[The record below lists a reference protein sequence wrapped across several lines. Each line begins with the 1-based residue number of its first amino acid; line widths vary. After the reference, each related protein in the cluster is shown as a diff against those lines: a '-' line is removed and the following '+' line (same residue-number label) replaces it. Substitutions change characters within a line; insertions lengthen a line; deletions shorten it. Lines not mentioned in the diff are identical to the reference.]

1 MTVGEL
7 IEELEKHAVDAH
19 VLMDVEGGH
28 QVDVETLRED
38 VNPNTRQRF
47 VILRG

>member
-1 MTVGEL
+1 VTVGEL
-7 IEELEKHAVDAH
+7 IEKLKLLPVDAH
-19 VLMDVEGGH
+19 VLIEADGQ